1 MKPIA
6 DLLTPERIVD
16 LDTVQKSD
24 ALRTLTRLIAR
35 FSAIPDADLLL
46 QRIIEREA
54 LMSTGIGIGIAVP
67 HTRLDGITDFVIAL
81 GRSKTGIEY
90 DALDGKPVHL
100 IFMIIAPEISRSEYL
115 KLLARITV
123 RLKDRTFYDAIM
135 TADLPTDIYNLL
147 ARDA

>member
-90 DALDGKPVHL
+90 DALGGKPVHL